1 LNQPDELMIDW
12 GDTPAGAKAQ
22 IYWPDVESADVLA
35 LAGRLYGTHLLT
47 AADAHTIAVEA
58 VRGVTYIPI
67 PAGTTR
73 TFAGLFTVD
82 LPLGVRRGREYNVVV
97 RRISTMQAPDL
108 QIAKTASRANAT
120 PVPATQWR
128 YITGA
133 FQVQIPVTTEE
144 QLLGP
149 EENTLAILKARLAA
163 MSPAYRWHPVLQ
175 RYIDYIAARVD
186 GAGGNAA
193 GVAPSLHGVPSHG
206 PGRHP
211 HTGEGRPGHH
221 REDERERTGKIS
233 GLVFDQFGDF
243 DGFVLETRECE
254 VRFFSRE
261 RDMRDLAERAWRERL
276 RITVWYDDDEPH
288 RPLSVEL
295 RTPPALFRP

>member
-1 LNQPDELMIDW
+1 
-12 GDTPAGAKAQ
+12 
-22 IYWPDVESADVLA
+22 
-35 LAGRLYGTHLLT
+35 
-47 AADAHTIAVEA
+47 
-58 VRGVTYIPI
+58 
-67 PAGTTR
+67 
-73 TFAGLFTVD
+73 
-82 LPLGVRRGREYNVVV
+82 
-97 RRISTMQAPDL
+97 
-108 QIAKTASRANAT
+108 
-120 PVPATQWR
+120 
-128 YITGA
+128 
-133 FQVQIPVTTEE
+133 
-144 QLLGP
+144 
-149 EENTLAILKARLAA
+149 

-175 RYIDYIAARVD
+175 RYIEYVAARVD

-211 HTGEGRPGHH
+211 HPGEGRPGHH